1 MPLKPNDILQ
11 QLNAKQ
17 AQFADFDQRT
27 LKLLQTY
34 QAALVELSQRD
45 PVALQKAIERLPSY
59 CGAIPLEPLTQSDR
73 GIIRENLQWN
83 NREESLAWAK
93 AQIAGVATFAVDGSQ
108 IFPSKDI
115 SLLVALVQIGW
126 YENLHVE
133 TGIYSKDI
141 QTEIMTP
148 ADLSVGDRREL
159 IDRKVNMKRF
169 GMETE
174 RLVRYME
181 ERQGCDRCL
190 VFFDGALAASFAELL
205 DDESRQFY
213 VNQLTQ
219 LLRTSQRCQVP
230 LVGYVDTSY
239 GRDLTA
245 MLRHLAHL
253 PEAGALRDAQIVNRL
268 MQDRWGDRTPLYRC
282 DSSILKYY
290 CEQHDQVTFTYLKS
304 TLDGFPARLEL
315 PRWIYETGRLDQVLN
330 WVRAEVVI
338 GGGYPY
344 AIETA
349 DQTAVLQAR
358 DRQIF
363 YRILQTWTETNGLNL
378 RLSRKMVS
386 KARRR

>member
-1 MPLKPNDILQ
+1 MPLKPAEILQ
-11 QLNAKQ
+11 QLNDKRE
-17 AQFADFDQRT
+17 QFTDFDQKT
-27 LKLLQTY
+27 LKLLQKY
-34 QAALVELSQRD
+34 QTALAELSQCE
-45 PVALQKAIERLPSY
+45 PAELQRKLDRLPGN
-59 CGAIPLEPLTQSDR
+59 CGASPLELLSKSDR
-73 GIIRENLQWN
+73 GVIREHLQWRS
-83 NREESLAWAK
+83 REESLAWAK
-93 AQIAGVATFAVDGSQ
+93 QQIAAVATFAVDGSQ
-108 IFPSKDI
+108 IYPSKDI

-133 TGIYSKDI
+133 AGSYSKDI

-148 ADLSVGDRREL
+148 ADLTGGDRREL

-169 GMETE
+169 AMETE
-174 RLVRYME
+174 RLSRYME
-181 ERQGCDRCL
+181 ERQGHQRCL

-205 DDESRQFY
+205 DDESRRFY
-213 VNQLTQ
+213 ADQLTR

-230 LVGYVDTSY
+230 IVGYVDTSY
-239 GRDLTA
+239 ARDLTA
-245 MLRHLAHL
+245 MLRHLANL
-253 PEAGALRDAQIVNRL
+253 PEASSLRDAQIMNRF
-268 MQDRWGDRTPLYRC
+268 MQNHWGDRTSLYLCRA
-282 DSSILKYY
+282 DILKYY

-304 TLDGFPARLEL
+304 TTEGFPARLEL
-315 PRWIYETGRLDQVLN
+315 PRWIYESGRLQEVLN
-330 WVRAEVVI
+330 WVRAEVII

-363 YRILQTWTETNGLNL
+363 YRILQNWTEEAGLNL